1 MSVFFL
7 KKNWKIEE
15 EKNLMPTTPTNLN
28 GIIHYFLFFLN
39 TTLNVGFFSDDLHLE
54 PCCQYAFYRMKQF
67 LPGDKEEEK
76 DEVDDFGP
84 SSFNRMRKFIWEL
97 FEEPNKTKLGK
108 VQPSYFK
115 TIRHD
120 IIFAPQVL

>member
-1 MSVFFL
+1 
-7 KKNWKIEE
+7 
-15 EKNLMPTTPTNLN
+15 
-28 GIIHYFLFFLN
+28 
-39 TTLNVGFFSDDLHLE
+39 
-54 PCCQYAFYRMKQF
+54 MKQF

-108 VQPSYFK
+108 VPPPYFK

-120 IIFAPQVL
+120 IISCTSLVVPRQIFASAVIQYILFMGVISIDGLKLEQR